1 MVTEAEADV
10 EAVVEELLQ
19 LLRFAAEA
27 MPDPRLLGAA
37 LQAEHIIEGADTV
50 EDDRTAKLFT
60 QSDLCFESG

>member
-10 EAVVEELLQ
+10 EAVVEELVK
-19 LLRFAAEA
+19 LLWFAAEA
-27 MPDPRLLGAA
+27 MPDPRLRGAA

-50 EDDRTAKLFT
+50 DDNRTAKLFT